1 MAKKMNPFNNLKKE
15 IDKAAV
21 FLNLDKKVIRIL
33 KTPEKIISTTFN
45 FKGKK
50 IKGYRVQYNS
60 ALGPYKGGL
69 RYHPQV
75 NLDEVKALAGWMT
88 FKCALADIPYG
99 GGKGGVA
106 IDPKNLDQKD
116 LEIIT
121 RLFTRRIAKYIGP
134 EIDIP
139 APDLGTNPQ
148 IMAWL
153 MDEYSKI
160 KGYNVPAVVTSK
172 PVELGGLRI
181 RDEATGLGGKMI
193 LDNLIKKLDLKKTGL
208 SLAIQGF
215 GNVGAHMAD
224 QIYHD
229 RHKLIAVSD
238 STGGI
243 FNARGI
249 DPHQAEEWKAKT
261 GSVVGLKGTKTITN
275 DELLT
280 IKCDV
285 LVPAA
290 LENVITETNAQSI
303 KAKIIIELANG
314 PTTCEADEILEK
326 NKIMVIP
333 DILANAGGV
342 IVSYFEWVENKSG
355 LKIKEEE
362 LAERLRQLLNDA
374 FDSTWDEAKRLNIK
388 LRDAAY
394 VVAIGR
400 VAEAAKLRGW
410 V

>member
-1 MAKKMNPFNNLKKE
+1 MAQKLNPFMGLKEE
-15 IDKAAV
+15 IDKAAKI
-21 FLNLDKKVIRIL
+21 LNLDSKIVRRL
-33 KTPEKIISTTFN
+33 KTPERIISTILN

-69 RYHPQV
+69 RYHPRV

-88 FKCALADIPYG
+88 LKCSLAGIPYG
-99 GGKGGVA
+99 GSKGGLN
-106 IDPKNLDQKD
+106 IDPKILSQKD
-116 LEIIT
+116 LEVIT

-139 APDLGTNPQ
+139 APDVGTNPQ

-160 KGYNVPAVVTSK
+160 KGYNIPAVVTSK
-172 PVELGGLRI
+172 PTEIGGLRV

-193 LDNLIKKLDLKKTGL
+193 LDNLIKKLNLKSTGL
-208 SLAIQGF
+208 SIAIQGF
-215 GNVGAHMAD
+215 GNVGRHMAD
-224 QIYHD
+224 QVYHD
-229 RHKLIAVSD
+229 RHRIIAISD

-243 FNARGI
+243 LNPRGI
-249 DPHQAEEWKAKT
+249 DPHQAEERKAKT

-275 DELLT
+275 DELLST
-280 IKCDV
+280 KCDI

-290 LENVITETNAQSI
+290 LESVITKANAQSI
-303 KAKIIIELANG
+303 QAKIIIELANG
-314 PTTCEADEILEK
+314 PTTCEADETLEK
-326 NKIMVIP
+326 NKIMVVP

-362 LAERLRQLLNDA
+362 LVERLRQLLNNS

>member
-1 MAKKMNPFNNLKKE
+1 MAKKMNPFNNLKSE
-15 IDKAAV
+15 IDKAAG

-33 KTPEKIISTTFN
+33 KNPEKIISTTFN

-69 RYHPQV
+69 RYHPAV
-75 NLDEVKALAGWMT
+75 NLDEIKALAGWMT
-88 FKCALADIPYG
+88 FKCALAGIPYG

-106 IDPKNLDQKD
+106 IDPKTLSQKD
-116 LEIIT
+116 LESIT

-139 APDLGTNPQ
+139 APDVGTNPQ

-160 KGYNVPAVVTSK
+160 KGYNIPAVVTSK
-172 PVELGGLRI
+172 PVELGGLAI

-193 LDNLIKKLDLKKTGL
+193 LDNLIKKLNLKTTGL
-208 SLAIQGF
+208 SIAIQGF

-243 FNARGI
+243 LNPHGI
-249 DPHQAEEWKAKT
+249 DPHQAKEWKAKT

-275 DELLT
+275 DKLLT
-280 IKCDV
+280 TQCDV

-290 LENVITETNAQSI
+290 LENVITESNAKKVQ
-303 KAKIIIELANG
+303 AKIIIELANG

-326 NKIMVIP
+326 NKIIVVP

-362 LAERLRQLLNDA
+362 LVERLRQLLDDA
-374 FDSTWDEAKRLNIK
+374 FGCTWDEAKRLNIK

-394 VVAIGR
+394 VVAMGR

-410 V
+410 I